1 MSNFTN
7 YHQSNNGDN
16 ASKNY
21 DKSQHFLDAHCVPG
35 PMLCITIYTFQL
47 IDEKT
52 EVQRLSYL
60 PKVIYS

>member
-7 YHQSNNGDN
+7 YHQSNNGVN
-16 ASKNY
+16 ANKNY

-35 PMLCITIYTFQL
+35 PMLGLLYTFQL

-52 EVQRLSYL
+52 EVQRLSSL